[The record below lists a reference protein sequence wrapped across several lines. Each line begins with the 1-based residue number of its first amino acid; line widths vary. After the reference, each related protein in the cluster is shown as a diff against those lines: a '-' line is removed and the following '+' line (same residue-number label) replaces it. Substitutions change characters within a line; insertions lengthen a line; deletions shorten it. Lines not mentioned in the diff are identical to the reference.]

1 MRTGL
6 WRAVV
11 ITGAISLVAAACA
24 PAATPPGA
32 SPAATAAGASP
43 AASPAAA
50 QPVKGGRIVVGSFV
64 DIQRLNPSTSNDTG
78 SSAVSGKIYDSLI
91 FADPKTAEV
100 KPWLGSWT
108 VSSDGLTFSWTID
121 PKANWSDGKPIT
133 GNDFLLRV
141 KMQGRSKVTPNKSVF
156 NDVEGYQDYSTGKAT
171 SISGIKVDSAD
182 PKKFTVKFTR
192 VFCPA
197 MTNVFGSAPMPEH
210 IFGKYIVD
218 ADATKN
224 ADEAAENNNP
234 PVASGPFKF
243 KEWRKGDQTILVKNP
258 TYFKG
263 EPYIDELVYKVVADT
278 NVLAAQLKTGELSVG
293 KITATDVA
301 GFQGEDRLKMYK
313 WQANSYTYIGWRG
326 NNPNVAF
333 LQDKRVRQALAYGID
348 TAAVVQSV
356 LLGEGAKMIQHHPNV
371 SWAAAPEKDLQ
382 AYAYNKTKAEELI
395 TAAGY
400 KKGTDGVFAK
410 DGKPLAITI
419 VTNQG
424 NKLRETFLQVATEQY
439 KQIGVKINP
448 KVEAFESLVPKLT
461 GGSPEIEAVIIGWS
475 LSVDPDPFTI
485 WHSSNVA
492 SPTKAGN
499 NFVGYSNPDVDK
511 LIEQGRNGP
520 DCSQAARQKTY
531 QSLNKILNEDQPYMF
546 GYSPKEIMV
555 ADGRIQ
561 GVDPGTFN
569 LEGLWNIDK
578 WWIKK

>member
-1 MRTGL
+1 MKTAP

-11 ITGAISLVAAACA
+11 VAGLVSLVAAACA

-32 SPAATAAGASP
+32 SPGATGPAATATAV
-43 AASPAAA
+43 
-50 QPVKGGRIVVGSFV
+50 QPERGGRIVVGSFV

-78 SSAVSGKIYDSLI
+78 SSNVSGKIYDSLI
-91 FADPKTAEV
+91 TVDVKTAEV
-100 KPWLGSWT
+100 KPWIGSWK
-108 VSSDGLTFSWTID
+108 VSADGLTFDWTID

-133 GNDFLLRV
+133 GNDFLARV
-141 KMQGRSKVTPNKSVF
+141 KMQARSKVTPNKSVF

-171 SISGIKVDSAD
+171 AISGIKVDSAD
-182 PKKFTVKFTR
+182 PKKFTVKLTR

-197 MTNVFGSAPMPEH
+197 MTNIFGSAPMPEH
-210 IFGKYIVD
+210 VFGKYTVD
-218 ADATKN
+218 ADPTKVVDD
-224 ADEAAENNNP
+224 APENNNP

-243 KEWRKGDQTILVKNP
+243 KEWRKGDQTILVKNE

-263 EPYIDELVYKVVADT
+263 APYIDELVYKVVADT
-278 NVLAAQLKTGELSVG
+278 NVLAAQLKTGELHVG
-293 KITATDVA
+293 SIQPADLA
-301 GFQGEDRLKMYK
+301 GFETESRLKTYK

-348 TAAVVQSV
+348 MTAVVRS
-356 LLGEGAKMIQHHPNV
+356 LLVGEGVKMIQHHPGV
-371 SWAAAPEKDLQ
+371 AWAAAPDNTLQ
-382 AYAYNKTKAEELI
+382 AYNYDKTKAEDLLKS
-395 TAAGY
+395 AGFA
-400 KKGTDGVFAK
+400 KGSDGIYAK
-410 DGKPLAITI
+410 DGKPLKITI

-424 NKLRETFLQVATEQY
+424 NRLREQFLQVATEQY
-439 KQIGVKINP
+439 KAIGVQINP

-461 GGSPEIEAVIIGWS
+461 GGSPEVEAVIIGWS
-475 LSVDPDPFTI
+475 LGVDPDPFTI

-492 SPTKAGN
+492 SPQKAGN
-499 NFVGYSNPDVDK
+499 NFVGYSNPNVDK

-520 DCSQAARQKTY
+520 DCSQAARQKVY
-531 QSLNKILNEDQPYMF
+531 QEMNKILNEDQPYMF
-546 GYSPKEIMV
+546 GYSPKTIMV
-555 ADGRIQ
+555 TDGRIQ